1 MYLLDTNALL
11 YFLYDSEKLSAKA
24 SEVIYHSNEK
34 ISVSIVSMWEIAIK
48 SSIGKLKI
56 RSSISKIAETCEKE
70 QFDILSI
77 KPFHLD
83 EIGRLPMI
91 HGDPFDRLI
100 ISQAIAENM
109 VIITKDRTIPL
120 YHVDILWQP
129 KNKQKCERTEC
140 ERDHCRLSCS
150 GSGFG
155 ILLGKD

>member
-11 YFLYDSEKLSAKA
+11 FFLYDSQKFSKKA
-24 SEVIYHSNEK
+24 SDIIYHNDEK
-34 ISVSIVSMWEIAIK
+34 INVSIVSMWEIAIK

-83 EIGRLPMI
+83 EIGRLPAI

-100 ISQAIAENM
+100 ISQAIAENL
-109 VIITKDRTIPL
+109 VIITKDETIPL
-120 YHVDILWQP
+120 YDVKVVW
-129 KNKQKCERTEC
+129 
-140 ERDHCRLSCS
+140 
-150 GSGFG
+150 
-155 ILLGKD
+155 